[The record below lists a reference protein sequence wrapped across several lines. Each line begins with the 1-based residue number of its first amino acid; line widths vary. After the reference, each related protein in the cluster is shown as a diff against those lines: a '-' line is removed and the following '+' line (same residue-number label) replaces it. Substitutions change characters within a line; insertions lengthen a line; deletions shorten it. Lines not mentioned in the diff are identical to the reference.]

1 MFSVNN
7 MQIKLIL
14 SMLLLSLMIV
24 TLPVHTKVQT
34 IPVTKYRKEYEAYLI
49 WEYGNSYIEWKA
61 SNPSI
66 NK

>member
-24 TLPVHTKVQT
+24 TIPVHTKVKTTKDT
-34 IPVTKYRKEYEAYLI
+34 ITLNENTPGLI
-49 WEYGNSYIEWKA
+49 LKIKLNFVGLEGSK
-61 SNPSI
+61 SN
-66 NK
+66 